1 LKSVWKTTQSPTP
14 ALAPPKRNWP
24 IEVHQSPHFMREH
37 LAYVIDVVGDGHYR
51 FHVVFGLLGKC
62 VDDHHIVHL
71 ELTIELNKKR
81 ARYL

>member
-1 LKSVWKTTQSPTP
+1 MH
-14 ALAPPKRNWP
+14 
-24 IEVHQSPHFMREH
+24 EY
-37 LAYVIDVVGDGHYR
+37 LAYIIDVVGDGHYR
-51 FHVVFGLLGKC
+51 FHVVSSLLGKC